1 MIDTLLTIFLFSFV
15 LFINNNNK
23 KNSNNDIGNQ
33 VLTLT
38 LGDFLSWACLW
49 LFLEPEE
56 EWLPV
61 DFARMCERWLLSD
74 VEEDEEV
81 ESKGPDRDVFIIFS
95 SSSLLLKA
103 LLLLLVSLL
112 TRLGVVVTRS
122 YREPLHNTVSYI
134 ILCLMMF
141 LCTQNNIQ

>member
-1 MIDTLLTIFLFSFV
+1 MIDTLLSIFLFSFV
-15 LFINNNNK
+15 LFINKNNK
-23 KNSNNDIGNQ
+23 KNSNNDDGNQ

-81 ESKGPDRDVFIIFS
+81 ESKGPDRDVFIIFFFFFSPSES
-95 SSSLLLKA
+95 SSFT
-103 LLLLLVSLL
+103 
-112 TRLGVVVTRS
+112 TRLTFDSFRRGGNTQLQRTPTQ
-122 YREPLHNTVSYI
+122 YR
-134 ILCLMMF
+134 
-141 LCTQNNIQ
+141 